1 MEIEVLNNNTN
12 MFPLHVATTLVAFL
26 VTNHALKHVA
36 KKAKTTS
43 ILISHK
49 CTYCSSSSL
58 SNIPIANSCHTHLN
72 VGPSSLS

>member
-1 MEIEVLNNNTN
+1 MTDSEDESEYSSNMEIEVLNNNTN

-49 CTYCSSSSL
+49 WY
-58 SNIPIANSCHTHLN
+58 
-72 VGPSSLS
+72 VE